1 MRFSKCGAAILWRN
15 TSKLIRV
22 STPLILFFRLVGR
35 PEWRSAKLFFLKYY
49 SFFLRCFPALLLE
62 SRNHFDPLISFSSLV
77 LFDHHGI
84 ETHFSHQERWD
95 NRDGESSSS
104 DDELV
109 KSSMM
114 IDGKGRPRGRVI
126 GSQWHVVQLLL
137 QRSAEGYLPV
147 GRLFEMGDFIVILK
161 DDGVNNSDGM
171 LAARWANL
179 LKISTSLHTVD
190 GRNPA
195 PVDR

>member
-1 MRFSKCGAAILWRN
+1 MWRCYPLEKHLETNQSFYPIDFVFSFGWQARMKECKI
-15 TSKLIRV
+15 I
-22 STPLILFFRLVGR
+22 FFQ
-35 PEWRSAKLFFLKYY
+35 YY